1 MNIKLGTAHD
11 HPLLTTYRTAN
22 AAMHEAI
29 RAQWLAY
36 DAGGLAAFNVAHAA
50 AGVACRVAAEA
61 EQACYDAGIAHAPY
75 WHVTPKQLDGYE
87 RANKAIANRTPAE
100 KAEALHP
107 YR

>member
-1 MNIKLGTAHD
+1 MNLTD
-11 HPLLTTYRTAN
+11 RRFETHPLFIAYQTARN
-22 AAMHEAI
+22 ARDLAI
-29 RAQWLAY
+29 SNQWAAY
-36 DAGGLAAFNVAHAA
+36 DAGGLAAFKSAHDAA
-50 AGVACRVAAEA
+50 KLVCRTALEA